1 MDSEEIKQ
9 GNVEQLDNA
18 SKTCFIIMP
27 ISDVDGYSKGHFNR
41 IYEHLIKPACI
52 KCGLVPVR
60 ADDTAKTNV
69 IIIDILQKIL
79 ESDIAICDLSASNPN
94 VFYELG
100 FRQAFNKKTVLI
112 KDKRTTTP
120 FDIASLR
127 YSIYD
132 ESLRIDLVEDAVA
145 SIAKMLHETLRS
157 DEKDVNSLFQLLNVH
172 SPASLPEK
180 VNVSND
186 TSLIL
191 QAIENLK
198 GLTHKS
204 SIEEHKN
211 CESIRL
217 KSGDVV
223 NIGERIYNRSGQFL
237 GKLVKISVNGDLTLQ
252 DESGNRIL
260 ISVDSPLQD
269 LIYTLPF

>member
-41 IYEHLIKPACI
+41 IYEHLIKPACR

-79 ESDIAICDLSASNPN
+79 ECDIAICDLSASNPN

-145 SIAKMLHETLRS
+145 SIAKMLDETLKS
-157 DEKDVNSLFQLLNVH
+157 DDKDVNSLFQLLNVH

-198 GLTHKS
+198 GVS
-204 SIEEHKN
+204 SSLSTEAENGILSFLLMNGEIVKVGETLFNRKG
-211 CESIRL
+211 EMLGRLIR
-217 KSGDVV
+217 
-223 NIGERIYNRSGQFL
+223 IGT
-237 GKLVKISVNGDLTLQ
+237 NGDFFLL
-252 DESGNRIL
+252 DESGNL
-260 ISVDSPLQD
+260 TKVPADNPLHDQISK
-269 LIYTLPF
+269 YPF